1 LTEYDK
7 NNYDEERNDDGN
19 LDLGVSEA
27 LEQDDVLIDGR
38 LGEELDGSNRLYR
51 ENDLEEEDYI
61 NNEDD
66 FIQNRND
73 DDDDNYNY
81 DE

>member
-1 LTEYDK
+1 MK
-7 NNYDEERNDDGN
+7 NNN
-19 LDLGVSEA
+19 LG
-27 LEQDDVLIDGR
+27 LEIDGTNG
-38 LGEELDGSNRLYR
+38 LYDSN
-51 ENDLEEEDYI
+51 NLEDEDYI

-73 DDDDNYNY
+73 DDDDTYDY